1 MKTREFAILCA
12 VALILS
18 GLVSPSAAEK
28 GDKQI
33 KFGVL
38 YSTPTDDL
46 VVGTQTTEFD
56 DAFGFGASF
65 ECQFSDLLGIEA
77 GVDFIAY
84 DLTVTEPMF
93 PVVNGDTDL
102 MSVSASLNFHFEKD
116 SGLDL
121 IVGPTIGYAFWD
133 DITLDTFAVPV
144 STDDEFYFGAHFGL
158 DYPFGDAWSFN
169 ADLAY
174 LALDAPAAGG
184 DIGVSPIQIRIGL
197 GYTF

>member
-1 MKTREFAILCA
+1 MKTREFAIVCA
-12 VALILS
+12 VVLVLA
-18 GLVSPSAAEK
+18 GLVSPIAAEK

-38 YSTPTDDL
+38 YSMPSDDL
-46 VVGTQTTEFD
+46 AVGTQTTELD
-56 DAFGFGASF
+56 DALGFGASF
-65 ECQFSDLLGIEA
+65 ECQFSDLMGIEG
-77 GVDFIAY
+77 GVDFFAY
-84 DLTVTEPMF
+84 DITVTQPMF
-93 PVVNGDTDL
+93 PVVSGDTDL

-133 DITLDTFAVPV
+133 DITLVGYPVPV
-144 STDDEFYFGAHFGL
+144 STDDEFHFGAHFGL

-169 ADLAY
+169 ADLGY
-174 LALDAPAAGG
+174 LALDVPAAGG
-184 DIGVSPIQIRIGL
+184 DIGVSPIQLKIGL